1 MANKN
6 YQPGDN
12 VEKDVKLY
20 VKDSKGNTLGEINV
34 PAGNR
39 VPPTRIEGADHYSTQ
54 E

>member
-20 VKDSKGNTLGEINV
+20 VKDSKGKYFRRNQR
-34 PAGNR
+34 AGR
-39 VPPTRIEGADHYSTQ
+39 QQSSPYKD
-54 E
+54 